1 MKKKARTKKPHLK
14 NNEKTTG
21 EPPQQWFARF
31 VIYPTIQATIKKELV
46 YLFQEK
52 PTSLIKRLFCY

>member
-21 EPPQQWFARF
+21 EPQQWFARF
-31 VIYPTIQATIKKELV
+31 VIYPTIQAAIKKELV